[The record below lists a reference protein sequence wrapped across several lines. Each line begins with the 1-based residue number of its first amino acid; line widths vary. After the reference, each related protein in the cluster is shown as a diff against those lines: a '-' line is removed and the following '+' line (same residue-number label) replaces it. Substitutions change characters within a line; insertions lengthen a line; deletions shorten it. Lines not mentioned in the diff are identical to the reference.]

1 VGSGKSHNPEKKR
14 LSEIIDTLNNL
25 FGSEVSDE
33 NQLHFAQGVADRVH
47 QDDSVMAQVNSHP
60 LNR

>member
-1 VGSGKSHNPEKKR
+1 VGPGKSHNPEKKR

-25 FGSEVSDE
+25 FGSEVNDE

>member
-1 VGSGKSHNPEKKR
+1 MGSGKSHNPEKKR
-14 LSEIIDTLNNL
+14 ISEIIDTLNNL

>member
-33 NQLHFAQGVADRVH
+33 NQLHFAQDVTDRIRR
-47 QDDSVMAQVNSHP
+47 DDSVMAQVNSHP

>member
-14 LSEIIDTLNNL
+14 ISEIIDTLNNL

>member
-25 FGSEVSDE
+25 FGSEVNDE
-33 NQLHFAQGVADRVH
+33 NQLHFAQGVADRMR